1 MFGSLKFRI
10 AFIAGVILALT
21 MLVACGGDSATEEQ
35 AAATEAP
42 APQATAAP
50 ATAAPAA
57 TTAPAA
63 PATTAPATAVPQA
76 TAAPVASAGGDDSH
90 YSDAAKILMSGG
102 ALALAEANEEK
113 PRYGGKFLTSGPELI
128 PSADMHQT
136 SFGGVYTITAPIYNG
151 LLATSPYDPLALE
164 LIPDLA
170 TSWELADEGATV
182 IFHLAENVKWHDG
195 APFSSDDVKYTIER
209 IMFPPEGMVS
219 PRKETLKS
227 LIESVD
233 TPDANT
239 VVINGRGPSPLVLA
253 VFSNGWQGII
263 PRHIVEPDPVNA
275 LKTVAIG
282 TGPFKL
288 RSEPTTLLWEYE
300 RNPDYFKEDLPYLD
314 EIDYNI
320 ILDQQVRSTAILT
333 KRTYWNESAPH
344 PTLTDEQAQA
354 LKSQEDDI
362 IISNATILTES
373 HLALMTER
381 EPFDDIRVR
390 QAISEAIDRAG
401 ISELAGQKGTIGTGN
416 FPLGPW
422 ALPAERQAALIG
434 YGPDMEARRENARR
448 LLAEYE
454 AEKGEI
460 DWSTMKLQCS
470 TNIAFSIEYCQ
481 IIQPMLKEV
490 GIDIELD
497 PADVSQTRGNE
508 VSGNF
513 DLSLLGAGLDFD
525 DPTDT
530 FGQLYITDGG
540 RWYQR
545 RSIPELDALYEAQKF
560 EPDFEK
566 RRELTWQMDEI
577 AMNDSSYM
585 IMHWFLIN
593 HARWNFVKGWTASA
607 NIRST
612 NARMEYVWLDF
623 PELPHTRP

>member
-1 MFGSLKFRI
+1 MSHLRSGSGFLLP
-10 AFIAGVILALT
+10 AILAALF
-21 MLVACGGDSATEEQ
+21 LIGVACGSSSTSAPEPTNTTE
-35 AAATEAP
+35 AAATQPPADPTSAPDATSAPIPTAGVSDFSEA
-42 APQATAAP
+42 AQL
-50 ATAAPAA
+50 
-57 TTAPAA
+57 
-63 PATTAPATAVPQA
+63 
-76 TAAPVASAGGDDSH
+76 
-90 YSDAAKILMSGG
+90 LMSGG
-102 ALALAEANEEK
+102 AAALASANGET

-164 LIPDLA
+164 MIPDLA
-170 TSWELADEGATV
+170 TSWELTDQGATV
-182 IFHLAENVKWHDG
+182 TFHLAEGVTWHDG

-233 TPDANT
+233 APDQNT
-239 VVINGRGPSPLVLA
+239 IVINGRGPSPLVLS
-253 VFSNGWQGII
+253 VFSSGWQGII
-263 PRHIVEPDPVNA
+263 PKHIVEPDPVNA

-288 RSEPTTLLWEYE
+288 KKEPSTQLWEYE
-300 RNPDYFKEDLPYLD
+300 RNEAYFKPDLPYLD
-314 EIDYNI
+314 EVDYNI

-333 KRTYWNESAPH
+333 QRTYWNESAPH
-344 PTLTDEQAQA
+344 PTLTVEQAQA
-354 LKSQEDDI
+354 LSDQEDNI
-362 IISNATILTES
+362 VISNATILTIA
-373 HLALMTER
+373 HIALMTEKP
-381 EPFDDIRVR
+381 PFDDLRVR
-390 QAISEAIDRAG
+390 QAINEAIERPK
-401 ISELAGQKGTIGTGN
+401 ISSLAGQKGTVGTGN

-422 ALPAERQAALIG
+422 ALPPERQAALMG
-434 YGPDMEARRENARR
+434 YGPDMDVRRAHAKE
-448 LLAEYE
+448 LLADYE
-454 AEKGEI
+454 AEKGKI
-460 DWSTMKLQCS
+460 DWGSMKMQCS

-481 IIQPMLKEV
+481 IIQPMLKDV
-490 GIDIELD
+490 GIDIQLD

-513 DLSLLGAGLDFD
+513 DISSLGAGLDFD

-530 FGQLYITDGG
+530 FGQLFITDGG

-545 RSIPELDALYEAQKF
+545 RSIPELDALYKAQQF

-566 RRELTWQMDEI
+566 RRELTWEMDEI
-577 AMNDSSYM
+577 AMNDSSFM
-585 IMHWFLIN
+585 ILHWFLIN

-612 NARMEYVWLDF
+612 NARLDYVWLDF
-623 PELPHTRP
+623 PELPTSRP

>member
-1 MFGSLKFRI
+1 MLAKTRFGLVLILIMALSLTL
-10 AFIAGVILALT
+10 LA
-21 MLVACGGDSATEEQ
+21 ACGGGDDDGEEAEATI
-35 AAATEAP
+35 AP
-42 APQATAAP
+42 APQATTAP

-57 TTAPAA
+57 TAA
-63 PATTAPATAVPQA
+63 PTTSAAVPAA
-76 TAAPVASAGGDDSH
+76 TAAAVAPAGGDDSH
-90 YSDAAKILMSGG
+90 YGEAAKILMSGG
-102 ALALAEANEEK
+102 ALALAEANGET

-170 TSWELADEGATV
+170 TSWNIADLGATV
-182 IFHLAENVKWHDG
+182 TFNLAENVTWHDG
-195 APFSSDDVKYTIER
+195 TPFTSEDVRYTIER

-227 LIESVD
+227 LIDSVD
-233 TPDANT
+233 APDPNT
-239 VVINGRGPSPLVLA
+239 IVINGKGPSPLVVA
-253 VFSNGWQGII
+253 VFANGWQGII
-263 PRHIVEPDPVNA
+263 PKHIVEPDPVNA
-275 LKTVAIG
+275 LKTAAIG

-300 RNPDYFKEDLPYLD
+300 RNQDYFKEDTPYLD

-344 PTLTDEQAQA
+344 PTLTDEQAEA
-354 LKSQEDDI
+354 LSSQDEDI
-362 IISNATILTES
+362 FISNATILTIS
-373 HLALMTER
+373 HVALMTEK
-381 EPFDDIRVR
+381 EPFDDLRVR
-390 QAISEAIDRAG
+390 QAISDSIDRAA
-401 ISELAGQKGTIGTGN
+401 ISDLAGQKGSVGTGN
-416 FPLGPW
+416 FPFGPW
-422 ALPAERQAALIG
+422 ALPEERQAALIG
-434 YGPDMEARRENARR
+434 YGPDMEARQENSRR

-460 DWSTMKLQCS
+460 DWSSMKMQCS

-490 GIDIELD
+490 GIDVELD

-513 DLSLLGAGLDFD
+513 QISLLGAGLDFD

-530 FGQLYITDGG
+530 FGQLFITDGG

-545 RSIPELDALYEAQKF
+545 RSIPELDTLYEAQKF
-560 EPDFEK
+560 EPDFNK
-566 RRELTWQMDEI
+566 RQELTWEMDEI
-577 AMNDSSYM
+577 AMTDSSFM
-585 IMHWFLIN
+585 ILHWFLIN

>member
-1 MFGSLKFRI
+1 MLPSFKFRMVFTI
-10 AFIAGVILALT
+10 GVIFALAVLA
-21 MLVACGGDSATEEQ
+21 ACGGSATEE
-35 AAATEAP
+35 AVATEPP
-42 APQATAAP
+42 AAQATEE
-50 ATAAPAA
+50 TASESTSAEPTEA
-57 TTAPAA
+57 
-63 PATTAPATAVPQA
+63 
-76 TAAPVASAGGDDSH
+76 AAPVASVEAVATAGGDDSH
-90 YSDAAKILMSGG
+90 YSEAAKILISGG
-102 ALALAEANEEK
+102 GLALAEANGEK
-113 PRYGGKFLTSGPELI
+113 PRYGGKFLTSGPEII

-170 TSWELADEGATV
+170 TSWEIADEGAT
-182 IFHLAENVKWHDG
+182 ITFHLAENVTWHDG
-195 APFSSDDVKYTIER
+195 APFSSEDVKYTIER

-239 VVINGRGPSPLVLA
+239 VVINGKGPSPLVLSL
-253 VFSNGWQGII
+253 FSNGWQGII
-263 PRHIVEPDPVNA
+263 PKHIVEPDPVNA
-275 LKTVAIG
+275 LKTTGVG

-288 RSEPTTLLWEYE
+288 RSEPDTLLWEYE
-300 RNPDYFKEDLPYLD
+300 RNQDYFKDDTPYLD

-333 KRTYWNESAPH
+333 KRTFWNESAPH

-373 HLALMTER
+373 HLALMTENA
-381 EPFDDIRVR
+381 PFDDIRVR

-401 ISELAGQKGTIGTGN
+401 ISELAGQKGTVGTGN

-422 ALPAERQAALIG
+422 ALPPERQEQLIG
-434 YGPDMEARRENARR
+434 YGPDMEVRRENARR

-454 AEKGEI
+454 AENGPI
-460 DWSTMKLQCS
+460 DWNSMKLQCS

-497 PADVSQTRGNE
+497 PADVSQIRGNE

-513 DLSLLGAGLDFD
+513 DMSLLGAGLDFD

-545 RSIPELDALYEAQKF
+545 RSIPELDELYEAQKF

-566 RRELTWQMDEI
+566 RQQLTWDMDEI
-577 AMNDSSYM
+577 AMNDASYM

-623 PELPHTRP
+623 PELPHSRP

>member
-1 MFGSLKFRI
+1 
-10 AFIAGVILALT
+10 
-21 MLVACGGDSATEEQ
+21 
-35 AAATEAP
+35 
-42 APQATAAP
+42 
-50 ATAAPAA
+50 
-57 TTAPAA
+57 
-63 PATTAPATAVPQA
+63 
-76 TAAPVASAGGDDSH
+76 
-90 YSDAAKILMSGG
+90 
-102 ALALAEANEEK
+102 
-113 PRYGGKFLTSGPELI
+113 
-128 PSADMHQT
+128 MHQT

-170 TSWELADEGATV
+170 TSWEIADEGAT
-182 IFHLAENVKWHDG
+182 ITFHLAENVKWHDG
-195 APFSSDDVKYTIER
+195 APFSSEDVRYTIER
-209 IMFPPEGMVS
+209 IMFPPDGMVS

-239 VVINGRGPSPLVLA
+239 IVINGKGPSPLVLS

-263 PRHIVEPDPVNA
+263 PKHIVEPDPVTA
-275 LKTVAIG
+275 LQTAAIG

-300 RNPDYFKEDLPYLD
+300 RNPDYFKDGLPYLD
-314 EIDYNI
+314 EMDYNI

-333 KRTYWNESAPH
+333 KRTFWNESAPH

-373 HLALMTER
+373 HLALMTEK

-390 QAISEAIDRAG
+390 QAISDAIDRAG
-401 ISELAGQKGTIGTGN
+401 ISDLAGQKGTVGTGN
-416 FPLGPW
+416 FPLGLW
-422 ALPAERQAALIG
+422 ALPPERQAALIG
-434 YGPDMEARRENARR
+434 YGPDMEVRQENSRQ

-454 AEKGEI
+454 AEKGAI
-460 DWSTMKLQCS
+460 DWSSMKLQCS

-481 IIQPMLKEV
+481 IIQPMLKAV

-545 RSIPELDALYEAQKF
+545 RSIPELDELYEAQKF

-623 PELPHTRP
+623 PELPTSRP

>member
-1 MFGSLKFRI
+1 
-10 AFIAGVILALT
+10 VLA
-21 MLVACGGDSATEEQ
+21 ACGGDAATDTP

-42 APQATAAP
+42 QAP
-50 ATAAPAA
+50 ATAAPAVTA
-57 TTAPAA
+57 APAA
-63 PATTAPATAVPQA
+63 PAATTASAAVPRA
-76 TAAPVASAGGDDSH
+76 TAAPAAPAAGDDSH
-90 YSDAAKILMSGG
+90 YSEAAKILMSDG
-102 ALALAEANEEK
+102 ALALAEANGEK

-170 TSWELADEGATV
+170 TSWEIADEGAT
-182 IFHLAENVKWHDG
+182 ITFHLAENVKWHDG
-195 APFSSDDVKYTIER
+195 ASFSSEDVRYTIER
-209 IMFPPEGMVS
+209 IMFPPDGMVS

-233 TPDANT
+233 APDPNT
-239 VVINGRGPSPLVLA
+239 IVINGRGPSPLVVA
-253 VFSNGWQGII
+253 VFANGWQGII
-263 PRHIVEPDPVNA
+263 PKHIVEPDPVNA
-275 LKTVAIG
+275 LKTAAIG

-288 RSEPTTLLWEYE
+288 KKEPTTLLWEYE
-300 RNPDYFKEDLPYLD
+300 RNPDYFKADLPYLD
-314 EIDYNI
+314 EMDYNI

-333 KRTYWNESAPH
+333 ERTFWNEAAPH

-354 LKSQEDDI
+354 LASQEDDI
-362 IISNATILTES
+362 VISNATILTES

-381 EPFDDIRVR
+381 APFDDIRVR
-390 QAISEAIDRAG
+390 QAISEAIDRAA
-401 ISELAGQKGTIGTGN
+401 ISDVAGQKGTVGTGN

-422 ALPAERQAALIG
+422 ALPPERQAALIG
-434 YGPDMEARRENARR
+434 YGLDMEVRQENARR

-460 DWSTMKLQCS
+460 DWSSMRLQCS

-513 DLSLLGAGLDFD
+513 DMSLLGAGLDFD

-530 FGQLYITDGG
+530 FGQLYITNGG

-545 RSIPELDALYEAQKF
+545 RSIPELDELYEAQKF

-593 HARWNFVKGWTASA
+593 HARWNYVKGWTASA

-612 NARMEYVWLDF
+612 NARMEYVWLDW
-623 PELPHTRP
+623 PDLPTSRP

>member
-1 MFGSLKFRI
+1 M
-10 AFIAGVILALT
+10 
-21 MLVACGGDSATEEQ
+21 
-35 AAATEAP
+35 
-42 APQATAAP
+42 
-50 ATAAPAA
+50 
-57 TTAPAA
+57 
-63 PATTAPATAVPQA
+63 
-76 TAAPVASAGGDDSH
+76 
-90 YSDAAKILMSGG
+90 
-102 ALALAEANEEK
+102 
-113 PRYGGKFLTSGPELI
+113 
-128 PSADMHQT
+128 
-136 SFGGVYTITAPIYNG
+136 
-151 LLATSPYDPLALE
+151 LATSPYDPLALE

-170 TSWELADEGATV
+170 TSWEIADQGAT
-182 IFHLAENVKWHDG
+182 ITFHLAEDVTWHDG
-195 APFSSDDVKYTIER
+195 APFSSEDVKYTIER

-233 TPDANT
+233 TPDANA
-239 VVINGRGPSPLVLA
+239 VVINGRGPSPLVLS

-263 PRHIVEPDPVNA
+263 PKHIVEPDPVNA
-275 LKTVAIG
+275 LKTAAVG
-282 TGPFKL
+282 TGPFML
-288 RSEPTTLLWEYE
+288 RSEPDTLLWEYE
-300 RNPDYFKEDLPYLD
+300 RNPNYFKADTPYLD

-344 PTLTDEQAQA
+344 PTLTDEQAEA
-354 LKSQEDDI
+354 LSSQDEDI
-362 IISNATILTES
+362 FISNATILTIS
-373 HLALMTER
+373 HVALMTEK
-381 EPFDDIRVR
+381 EPFDDLRVR
-390 QAISEAIDRAG
+390 QAISDSINRAAISD
-401 ISELAGQKGTIGTGN
+401 LAGQKGSVGTGN
-416 FPLGPW
+416 FPFGPW
-422 ALPAERQAALIG
+422 ALPEERQAALIG
-434 YGPDMEARRENARR
+434 YGPDMEARQENSRR

-460 DWSTMKLQCS
+460 DWSSMKMQCS

-490 GIDIELD
+490 GIDVELD

-513 DLSLLGAGLDFD
+513 QISLLGAGLDFD

-530 FGQLYITDGG
+530 FGQLFITDGG

-560 EPDFEK
+560 EPDFDK
-566 RRELTWQMDEI
+566 RQELTWEMDEI
-577 AMNDSSYM
+577 AMTDSSFM
-585 IMHWFLIN
+585 ILHWFLIN

-623 PELPHTRP
+623 PELPHSRP